1 MIKDNLRIILLSG
14 SDFSPGRALYISKAL
29 ESLGLEVTMLTHE
42 PIYQKGQ
49 TIHEDT
55 DSLKATILKIKIPFA
70 KALYSSL
77 LGRLAVYTVFSLLAF
92 IKLLK
97 FLDSVDVVYSRGP
110 HPFTDLLGIMLRK
123 IRKNIKV
130 ISDITDLW
138 PDAIEYLKLN
148 TILKKLIISIGYRIS
163 YVICSRVN
171 VIITHTSPLK
181 KILQRRYNRPTYVIY
196 GAIDLRR
203 FRPMDKSECLRRLS
217 RDLDNTILNE
227 IANKCVVM
235 YAGLLGPFQNP
246 FLILELAKLMRS
258 DDDILF
264 LIVGTGPLEED
275 MKRKVKKLKLGN
287 VVFLSPKPH
296 EKMPFIYNLADLFVF
311 TYASSKFLAMG
322 LPKKIIEYAAIGK
335 PILYLGPRCVASDLC
350 LQWRA
355 GYHIKPDKICK
366 SVEIIRQLKDD
377 QVLRNNIGINAREMA
392 KSLFSINSVA
402 KIIKDILS
410 TA

>member
-1 MIKDNLRIILLSG
+1 MIDRIKNIIIVTG
-14 SDFSPGRALYISKAL
+14 SDFSPGRALYIGKAL
-29 ESLGLEVTMLTHE
+29 KLLGFESKVLTHQ
-42 PIYQKGQ
+42 PVYQDKASMF
-49 TIHEDT
+49 ENT
-55 DSLKATILKIKIPFA
+55 DVRNGEVLKVKMPFA
-70 KALYSSL
+70 KALYSSIV
-77 LGRLAVYTVFSLLAF
+77 GRLAVYIVFSLLAF

-97 FLDSVDVVYSRGP
+97 LLNNIDIVYSRGP

-123 IRKNIKV
+123 IRKNVKV

-138 PDAIEYLKLN
+138 PDAVEYLKLN
-148 TILKKLIISIGYRIS
+148 AILKKLIISIGYRIS
-163 YVICSRVN
+163 YVICSRVD

-196 GAIDLRR
+196 GAVDLRR
-203 FRPMDKSECLRRLS
+203 FRPMDKSECLQRLS
-217 RDLDNTILNE
+217 RDLDNTIINE

-275 MKRKVKKLKLGN
+275 MKRKVKKLKLSN

-335 PILYLGPRCVASDLC
+335 PILCLGPRCVASDLC

-366 SVEIIRQLKDD
+366 SVEIIRQLKDN
-377 QVLRNNIGINAREMA
+377 QILRKNIGINAREMA
-392 KSLFSINSVA
+392 KSLFSINSAA
-402 KIIKDILS
+402 KIIRDIVS
-410 TA
+410 TV

>member
-181 KILQRRYNRPTYVIY
+181 KILQKRYNRPTYVIY

-377 QVLRNNIGINAREMA
+377 QVLRNNIGMNAREMA

>member
-1 MIKDNLRIILLSG
+1 MTDRIKNIIIVTG
-14 SDFSPGRALYISKAL
+14 SDFSPGRAFYIGKAL
-29 ESLGLEVTMLTHE
+29 KLLGFEFKVLTHK
-42 PIYQKGQ
+42 PIYQDKASMFENTNLRKGKV
-49 TIHEDT
+49 
-55 DSLKATILKIKIPFA
+55 LKVEIPFV
-70 KALYSSL
+70 KALYSSIV
-77 LGRLAVYTVFSLLAF
+77 GRLVVYIVFSFLAF
-92 IKLLK
+92 VKLLK
-97 FLDSVDVVYSRGP
+97 LLNSIDMVYSRGP

-123 IRKNIKV
+123 IRKNVKV

-148 TILKKLIISIGYRIS
+148 TILKKLIISIGYRVS
-163 YVICSRVN
+163 YVICSRVD

-196 GAIDLRR
+196 GAIDLKR
-203 FRPMDKSECLRRLS
+203 FRPMDKLECLQRLS
-217 RDLDNTILNE
+217 GDLDNAILNE

-275 MKRKVKKLKLGN
+275 MKRKVKKLKLSN

-311 TYASSKFLAMG
+311 TYASNKFLAMG
-322 LPKKIIEYAAIGK
+322 LPKKIIEYAAVGK
-335 PILYLGPRCVASDLC
+335 PILCLGPRCVASDLC

-355 GYHIKPDKICK
+355 GYHIEPDKICK
-366 SVEIIRQLKDD
+366 SAEIIRQLKDD
-377 QVLRNNIGINAREMA
+377 QILRKNIGINAREMA
-392 KSLFSINSVA
+392 KSLFSINSAA
-402 KIIKDILS
+402 KIIKDVLS
-410 TA
+410 TV